1 VAIPIEESF
10 EVAAAIEQV
19 WSYFQDPPQVVPCIP
34 GAELVGVL
42 DEKSYEGI
50 MKFQLGP
57 VRAKFKGTITID
69 EIDPQAHVM
78 TLTARGI
85 QLGAVGQAEAQVRF
99 ACLSLDDRR
108 TEIGI
113 QANVSIAGKLAQLG
127 GGMIQ
132 SVARQLFREFAEC
145 AQHEILG
152 DRLVEAEDG

>member
-10 EVAAAIEQV
+10 QVAAPIEQV

-42 DEKSYEGI
+42 GEKAYEGI

-57 VRAKFKGTITID
+57 VRAQFKGTITID
-69 EIDPQAHVM
+69 EIDAQAHLM
-78 TLTARGI
+78 ALTARGI
-85 QLGAVGQAEAQVRF
+85 QLGAVGQAEAQVQF
-99 ACLSLDDRR
+99 TCLSLSEQC

-113 QANVSIAGKLAQLG
+113 KANVSIAGKLAQLG

-152 DRLVEAEDG
+152 DRLVQDA

>member
-10 EVAAAIEQV
+10 QVAAPIEQV

-42 DEKSYEGI
+42 GEKAYEGI

-57 VRAKFKGTITID
+57 VRAQFKGTITID
-69 EIDPQAHVM
+69 EIDAQAHRM
-78 TLTARGI
+78 ALTAHGI
-85 QLGAVGQAEAQVRF
+85 QLGAVGQAEAQVQF
-99 ACLSLDDRR
+99 TCLSLNEQC

-113 QANVSIAGKLAQLG
+113 EANVSIAGKLAQLG

-152 DRLVEAEDG
+152 DRLAQDA

>member
-10 EVAAAIEQV
+10 EVAAPIEQV

-34 GAELVGVL
+34 GAELMGVL

-57 VRAKFKGTITID
+57 VRAQFKGTITID

-78 TLTARGI
+78 TLTACGI
-85 QLGAVGQAEAQVRF
+85 QLGAVGQAEAQVQF
-99 ACLSLDDRR
+99 SCLSLGENRS
-108 TEIGI
+108 EIGI
-113 QANVSIAGKLAQLG
+113 KANVSIAGKLAQLG

-132 SVARQLFREFAEC
+132 SVARQLFRQFAEC
-145 AQHEILG
+145 AQLEILG
-152 DRLVEAEDG
+152 EELAEDA

>member
-1 VAIPIEESF
+1 MAIPIEESF
-10 EVAAAIEQV
+10 EVAAPIEQV

-34 GAELVGVL
+34 GAELVGVMG
-42 DEKSYEGI
+42 DNAYEGI

-57 VRAKFKGTITID
+57 VRAQFKGTITID

-99 ACLSLDDRR
+99 ACLSLGDSSS
-108 TEIGI
+108 EIGI
-113 QANVSIAGKLAQLG
+113 EASVSIAGKLAQLG

-132 SVARQLFREFAEC
+132 SVARQLFRDFAVC
-145 AQHEILG
+145 AQQEILG
-152 DRLVEAEDG
+152 DRLAEDA